1 MMLIL
6 PLLILFLLRIIFS
19 MFLHQERTAW
29 RKRAEVAHRHVGQWK
44 VDGTIMPA
52 KKHYRLL

>member
-1 MMLIL
+1 
-6 PLLILFLLRIIFS
+6 

-52 KKHYRLL
+52 KNIIDCYETGPIT